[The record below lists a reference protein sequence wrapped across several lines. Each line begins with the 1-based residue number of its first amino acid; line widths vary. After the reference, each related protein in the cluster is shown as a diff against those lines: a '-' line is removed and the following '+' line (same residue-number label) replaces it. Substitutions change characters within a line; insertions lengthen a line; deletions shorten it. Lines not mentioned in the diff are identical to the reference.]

1 MLLLSC
7 LQLLFTSSLFGIE
20 PVFSIWLCF
29 DLLFL
34 QCTLNPKAVMHDK
47 SYSNTNIFKGLV
59 IVQKET
65 LAFIKKKYVPILLVG
80 LQLTTFSYLERIE
93 LVRAAVK

>member
-1 MLLLSC
+1 
-7 LQLLFTSSLFGIE
+7 
-20 PVFSIWLCF
+20 
-29 DLLFL
+29 
-34 QCTLNPKAVMHDK
+34 MHDK